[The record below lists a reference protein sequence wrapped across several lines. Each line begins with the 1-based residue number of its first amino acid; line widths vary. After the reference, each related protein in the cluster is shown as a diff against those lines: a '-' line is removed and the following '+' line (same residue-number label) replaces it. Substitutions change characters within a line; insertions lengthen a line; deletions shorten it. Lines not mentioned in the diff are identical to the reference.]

1 VQNFRT
7 IAIGFSTILGT
18 LGLIAGIIIPL
29 IGELADTAEPLG
41 VPPQTWVVMGSILG
55 GLVILGRMAQAV
67 ALGLKAPPTPPPGA

>member
-1 VQNFRT
+1 MNDFRK

-18 LGLIAGIIIPL
+18 LGLIAGIVIPM
-29 IGELADTAEPLG
+29 IGELADTADPLG

-67 ALGLKAPPTPPPGA
+67 AQIFKAPAPPPEA